1 MPKQPIATCK
11 CCHCDEQIDPTWRN
25 LVYRRIVMVRWTEDK
40 VASSIMTD
48 RWTESRMSRRIKGGL
63 NGQIVTSSNMIQ
75 LGRWTEVGTM
85 DRSVYECGSLVCLPP
100 LPLILLPL
108 SPCQFRC
115 SVGLFV

>member
-1 MPKQPIATCK
+1 
-11 CCHCDEQIDPTWRN
+11 
-25 LVYRRIVMVRWTEDK
+25 
-40 VASSIMTD
+40 MTD

-100 LPLILLPL
+100 LPLILLPFIPL
-108 SPCQFRC
+108 SVQMVSRFVCLGWNWW
-115 SVGLFV
+115 SVGQCPLVLWSVQMVSRSVSSCPLVGSDGQ